1 MSAARVPDRTLMPA
15 IANASASVDRKAG
28 RVIADSV
35 LDLLGNTP
43 LVRLSRLAPD
53 SGAEI
58 LGKLEAFSPGGSIK
72 DRVAAHMIELAERS
86 GLVDAD
92 TTIIEPTSGNT
103 GIGLAM
109 VCAAKGYRCI
119 IVMPDSMSLERIY
132 LIKRFGAEVVL
143 TPAKLDLAGA
153 VRKAD
158 ELAKKTAKAF
168 VPRQFEN
175 CANPAVH
182 QATTAQ
188 ELLVATEGRIDVFV
202 AGIGTGGTI
211 TGVGGVLKA
220 ACPQI
225 RIVAVEPASSAVLS
239 GHKCGRHKIQ
249 GIGAG
254 FVPPVLAREVI
265 DEIIAVRDDDAFAGM
280 KQLASREGVCAGMS
294 SGAAIHAALAIASR
308 LTPEQR
314 IVVMLPDTGERYLSV
329 QHYFEF

>member
-1 MSAARVPDRTLMPA
+1 MRQ
-15 IANASASVDRKAG
+15 VDRKAG

-35 LDLLGNTP
+35 LDLIGNTP
-43 LVRLSRLAPD
+43 LVRLGRLAPS
-53 SGAEI
+53 SGAEV
-58 LGKLEAFSPGGSIK
+58 LAKLEAFNPGGSVK
-72 DRVAAHMIELAERS
+72 DRVAAHMIALAERA

-92 TTIIEPTSGNT
+92 TTIIEPSSGNT

-153 VRKAD
+153 VKKAD
-158 ELAKKTAKAF
+158 ELAQKTPKAF

-175 CANPAVH
+175 HANPGVH
-182 QATTAQ
+182 EVTTAQ
-188 ELLVATEGRIDVFV
+188 ELLAATDGRIDRFV
-202 AGIGTGGTI
+202 AGVGTGGTI
-211 TGVGGVLKA
+211 TGVGDVLKA
-220 ACPQI
+220 ACPGI
-225 RIVAVEPASSAVLS
+225 RIVAVEPASSPVLA
-239 GHKCGRHKIQ
+239 GGKAGRHKIQ

-254 FVPPVLAREVI
+254 FVPAVLARRVI
-265 DEIIAVRDDDAFAGM
+265 DDIVSVTDDDAFEAM
-280 KQLASREGVCAGMS
+280 KRLAAREGISAGIS
-294 SGAAIHAALAIASR
+294 AGAAVHAALTIAAQ
-308 LTPEQR
+308 LTPDQR

>member
-1 MSAARVPDRTLMPA
+1 M
-15 IANASASVDRKAG
+15 SVDHKAG

-43 LVRLSRLAPD
+43 LVRLGRLAPA
-53 SGAEI
+53 SGAEV
-58 LGKLEAFSPGGSIK
+58 LAKLEAFNPGGSVK
-72 DRVAAHMIELAERS
+72 DRVAAHMIALAESR
-86 GLVDAD
+86 GLIDAD

-103 GIGLAM
+103 GIGLSM

-153 VRKAD
+153 VKKAE
-158 ELAKKTAKAF
+158 ELAHKTKKVF
-168 VPRQFEN
+168 MPRQFEN
-175 CANPAVH
+175 VANPEVH
-182 QATTAQ
+182 KTTTAQ
-188 ELLVATEGRIDVFV
+188 ELLTATEGRIDGFV

-220 ACPQI
+220 ACPGI

-239 GHKCGRHKIQ
+239 GQKPGRHKIQ

-254 FVPPVLAREVI
+254 FVPAVLNREVI
-265 DEIIAVRDDDAFAGM
+265 DEVVTVTDDHAFEGM
-280 KQLASREGVCAGMS
+280 KQLAAREGISAGIS
-294 SGAAIHAALAIASR
+294 SGAATHVALALAAR
-308 LTPEQR
+308 LGPGKR